1 MSTTGTQSLEVEFD
15 LAHPPA
21 KVWRTLT
28 EPALLARWVMP
39 NDIVPEVGRKF
50 QFRNEPT
57 EWWDGVVDCEVTV
70 VDPPKRIE
78 YTWAGGPPKMRIDT
92 TVSYTLTPTLTGT
105 LLRIVQSGFV
115 PGHKFAYDGAAKGW
129 NYMLTQK
136 LPALLAD
143 LP

>member
-1 MSTTGTQSLEVEFD
+1 MTSTQSLEVEFD

-28 EPALLARWVMP
+28 EPELLARWVMP
-39 NDIVPEVGRKF
+39 NDIVPLVGMKF

-70 VDPPKRIE
+70 VDAPKRLE

-92 TVSYTLTPTLTGT
+92 VVSYTLTPTPTGT
-105 LLRIVQSGFV
+105 LLRITQSGFV
-115 PGHKFAYDGAAKGW
+115 PGHKFAYEGATKGW
-129 NYMLTQK
+129 NSMLMQK
-136 LPALLAD
+136 LPALLAS
-143 LP
+143 L

>member
-1 MSTTGTQSLEVEFD
+1 MTTTSTQSLEVEFD

-28 EPALLARWVMP
+28 EPELLARWVMP
-39 NDIVPEVGRKF
+39 NDIVPVVGRKF

-70 VDPPKRIE
+70 VDAPHRLE

-92 TVSYTLTPTLTGT
+92 VVSYTLTPTSTGT

-115 PGHKFAYDGAAKGW
+115 PGHKFAYEGAIKGW
-129 NYMLTQK
+129 NYMLLQK
-136 LPALLAD
+136 LPALLAS
-143 LP
+143 L